1 MPARHFPDR
10 CAPDARGETAQCELA
25 SYPDVSAAALCR
37 HARAIG
43 LAGERLVDSILLR
56 HGVTV
61 AELPEGVSADRLLLL
76 GELSLKL
83 QIKTRTTPAAAGYLF
98 RMKKGYRRT
107 GAGCR
112 GYAADDY
119 DIAALVA
126 LPINTVMFSAARSG
140 TLLMP
145 TAAIPRLARDPLASL
160 EAAIDALHP
169 PARPDF
175 VA

>member
-10 CAPDARGETAQCELA
+10 CAPDASGGTARCELA
-25 SYPDVSAAALCR
+25 SYPNVSAAALCR
-37 HARAIG
+37 HARAVG

-61 AELPEGVSADRLLLL
+61 AEMQDGLSADRLLLL

-98 RMKKGYRRT
+98 RMKKGYRHT
-107 GAGCR
+107 GLGCR
-112 GYAADDY
+112 AYAADDY

-126 LPINTVMFSAARSG
+126 LPINTVMFTAARSG

-160 EAAIDALHP
+160 EAAIDAR
-169 PARPDF
+169 AGPDC
-175 VA
+175 AA